1 MIDKENEV
9 YTRVREAVL
18 AEFPTVAMDSSYQ
31 PIPSGFPH
39 VSLYQ
44 SDSFTPTALQ
54 DNQLV
59 PKYEVVTF
67 EAQVYS
73 NNKSNR
79 KQECKAIMNT
89 VCDTMSLMNFRRL
102 VLTPVPNLNDSSI
115 YRLTARF
122 EAVVDANGFYRR

>member
-18 AEFPTVAMDSSYQ
+18 AEYPDAEMDSSYQ

-44 SDSFTPTALQ
+44 SDSFTPSALQ

-59 PKYEVVTF
+59 PKYEVVVF

-73 NNKSNR
+73 NKSNNR
-79 KQECKAIMNT
+79 KQECKKIMEII
-89 VCDTMSLMNFRRL
+89 CDTMSLMNFRRL

-122 EAVVDANGFYRR
+122 EAVADANGFYRR

>member
-9 YTRVREAVL
+9 YTHVREAVL

-44 SDSFTPTALQ
+44 SDSFTPTELQ
-54 DNQLV
+54 DTQLV

-73 NNKSNR
+73 NNKKNR
-79 KQECKAIMNT
+79 KQECKAIMNA
-89 VCDTMSLMNFRRL
+89 VCDALSLMNFRRL
-102 VLTPVPNLNDSSI
+102 ILTPVPNLNDSSI